1 MPPTII
7 TDLSQ
12 LDTDKFYTYADYLL
26 WQLSERVE
34 LIKGKIFQM
43 SPAPNK
49 THQRILR
56 KLLLQVGNYLDLQKK
71 GCELF
76 AAPFDV
82 RLLDN
87 KKSKKSD
94 KDIYTVVQPDL
105 CVICDESKLDD
116 KGCIGAPDIVIEI
129 LSPGNSKKE
138 MKIKYEIYEENGIQ
152 EYWIVFPYEQLI
164 QQFALNT
171 KGKYELVKIYTDED
185 WLTTPLLPDLSIDLS
200 RVFEE

>member
-1 MPPTII
+1 MSPTVI

-34 LIKGKIFQM
+34 LIRGKIFPM

-49 THQRILR
+49 RHQRISGRMFLSI
-56 KLLLQVGNYLDLQKK
+56 GNYLALQKK

-82 RLLDN
+82 RLLDS

-105 CVICDESKLDD
+105 CMVCDESKLDD
-116 KGCIGAPDIVIEI
+116 RGCIGAPDLIIEI

-138 MKIKYEIYEENGIQ
+138 MKIKYEIYEENGVK

-185 WLTTPLLPDLSIDLS
+185 LLTTPLFPDLSIDLS
-200 RVFEE
+200 RILEE

>member
-1 MPPTII
+1 MQPTVI

-12 LDTDKFYTYADYLL
+12 LDTEKVYTYADYLL
-26 WQLSERVE
+26 WQFSERVE
-34 LIKGKIFQM
+34 LIKGKIFHM

-49 THQRILR
+49 RHQQVSR
-56 KLLLQVGNYLDLQKK
+56 KLFLQVGNYLELHKK
-71 GCELF
+71 GYELF

-87 KKSKKSD
+87 KKSKQSN

-116 KGCIGAPDIVIEI
+116 KGCIGATDVIIEI

-138 MKIKYEIYEENGIQ
+138 MKIKYELYQENGVK
-152 EYWIVFPYEQLI
+152 EYWIVVPQEQFV
-164 QQFALNT
+164 QQFALNSQ
-171 KGKYELVKIYTDED
+171 GKYELVKIYTDED
-185 WLTTPLLPDLSIDLS
+185 MLSTPLFPDLHVDLS
-200 RVFEE
+200 SVLEE